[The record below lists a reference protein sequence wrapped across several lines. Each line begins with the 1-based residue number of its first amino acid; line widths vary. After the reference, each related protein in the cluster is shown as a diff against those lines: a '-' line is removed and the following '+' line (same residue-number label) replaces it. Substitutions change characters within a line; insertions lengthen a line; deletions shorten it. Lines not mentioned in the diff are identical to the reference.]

1 MKSVTGRELAKALE
15 KRGWSLL
22 RIQGS
27 HHIYGKKGTNVRLS
41 VPIHGNKPLKVGLLS
56 HLLKS
61 ASLSEEDV

>member
-1 MKSVTGRELAKALE
+1 MKNVTGRELAKALE

-27 HHIYGKKGTNVRLS
+27 HHIYGKIGSNVRIS
-41 VPIHGNKPLKVGLLS
+41 VPIHGNKPLKIGLLH
-56 HLLKS
+56 HLLKA